1 LRSDPLHFGA
11 LTGVEASAR
20 MAGPVS
26 RVAGACL
33 VGAAISFWLAWWL
46 MPLPGTTDTAFILEQ
61 VGATRAR
68 VFASVAVQV
77 VSGALLVPGLLGLT
91 AATPLRGSTAA
102 FAAASLVGIGA
113 TGLAADAIYHLL
125 AFEMTAPGVIR
136 EAMVPVMDR
145 FQSADLVFVAPQ
157 LLALLAGVGWL
168 CALAPRVGLAPR
180 ARLWIVLALAAALL
194 GAVAVRA
201 AGLPR
206 RVVAMTVL
214 AGFSLAL
221 AELGASLWRARS

>member
-157 LLALLAGVGWL
+157 LLALLTG
-168 CALAPRVGLAPR
+168 
-180 ARLWIVLALAAALL
+180 
-194 GAVAVRA
+194 VAVRA
-201 AGLPR
+201 GAACGPGAARAALDRAGPR
-206 RVVAMTVL
+206 GRAPGGGRGARGRAAAAGGGHDGAGRLL
-214 AGFSLAL
+214 ARARRARRESLA
-221 AELGASLWRARS
+221 R